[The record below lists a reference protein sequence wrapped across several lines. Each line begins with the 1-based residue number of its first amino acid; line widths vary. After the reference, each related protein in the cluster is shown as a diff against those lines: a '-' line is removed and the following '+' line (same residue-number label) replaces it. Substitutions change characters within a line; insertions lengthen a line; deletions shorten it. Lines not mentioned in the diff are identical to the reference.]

1 MADMNQGFG
10 DLPGVVNEEVQESQ
24 NKAVD
29 EAKKAIS
36 IPVDLRQQRRSS
48 RASNT
53 EPPSKFK
60 CPSYT
65 ARLWEHTA
73 SGWQETHH
81 FCAGL
86 EVDLKKDAATCEDL
100 SENNTERE
108 VHLPSTSLTALTQ
121 LQDSL
126 KTPAGLLLDI
136 ADCGEFKFSE
146 LFTKMLA
153 ELGGTLAG
161 SILQEVELLLH
172 DHPYVTQEPAEAW
185 GEPGAALPGLGAA
198 VQEGGAAGEMDP
210 KGPQASL
217 DKPAPESQ
225 TMVCFEDDDGGGETR
240 FAAVVICDRT
250 SATQGQALARLIA
263 TTFMDEDLVEFVSVA
278 RSAPRSPLILGAL
291 DAHLAQ
297 LTIVPTVKLN
307 KAARASGTH
316 SPKGDYLLSHS
327 LVRNSNAS
335 SKDSVDEETSG
346 TAPNPALLSSLGVL
360 QVAPPTSYF
369 IEVDRKEEDEE
380 EWKMER
386 CLRQG
391 LEVDLFV
398 KADTPHLPK
407 VSCHGLQLV
416 KRCVVQDS
424 VAIDVIASNPG
435 TAIDAVLQRLTMSG
449 LPEAAA
455 EQVTKAL
462 LTRAR
467 DGVQKDSQARSELVD
482 PAQGDEACLVLTLLN
497 DQIPAS
503 SSICAAFVR
512 LKVALPMN
520 FAANTP
526 VRFLIALA
534 CHSDREN
541 DLTELSESLAALA
554 VDEDL
559 ILKMARAKDASA
571 FVAAFDSRLGEI
583 VLLPHAHVHSR
594 RNFEDDV
601 LLSPKGAVPQSPKS
615 VRMKRRPSMDE
626 AGNVITSVK
635 SDVGFDHM
643 HKHGPGD
650 DTEELPSLQKHV
662 WRAVGVLQKYALPLV
677 TGVIVAM
684 VWKNTAEDSY
694 WTVTHDPIIPG
705 WQILGHDASL
715 HFLINDIF
723 MCFFFGLAIKEVTEA
738 LLPGGSLSPL
748 RRATNPLMATLGGV
762 LGPVATYVV
771 CCLIFDSFGSFNGM
785 QCQHPASDVADA
797 SHRLLAGSD
806 AEDRVCTV
814 PMVTVD
820 CTLADIINGW
830 GVPTATDISLA
841 WMFAILIFG
850 AGHPAINYLLLL
862 AIADDALGMAII
874 AIAYPNPAHPVEPVW
889 LLLVVVGA
897 VVACFLRM
905 AKVRFWSAYVFI
917 AGPIAWLGLILA
929 QVHPALALVFI
940 VPFMPAHHAHSS
952 DDHVSHAKSQVAKV
966 RDLIPH
972 NKSEMLIRAAQ
983 EFMARQ
989 SAPLHAFEHHM
1000 KLFVDGAPDFGMFFF
1015 GLANAGV
1022 KVGGLGSLTWA
1033 TVIALIAG
1041 KTLGIV
1047 FFSLSAHCMGFL
1059 LPVGLTVVDLFAM
1072 SALGGVG
1079 LTVALF
1085 VSNEAFTDKGLQSQ
1099 AKMGALL
1106 SVASALVD
1114 GAPELELAFLI
1125 KFGGDRVFHRR
1136 KPCEEEPTET
1146 NVEVVYSDDEV
1157 EADEWLD
1164 VVAMNDI
1171 MQVLWTQRKY
1181 QSRGTS
1187 LPIRKLVRTVSK
1199 NSTAWNRMELEGRS
1213 SAWGRMTTPGSKDG
1227 REEAVQPGELVRI
1240 CERGLLGQKLWLC
1253 LMDGRGW
1260 VLEKSERTANGKG
1273 PPVRQLSE
1281 VSDEGKVAKGTK
1293 MMLDPRLQ
1301 NPVKILPAPFAFG
1314 AVTGAPELLAGTVV
1328 EVIRKV
1334 QVLVPSPFGENW
1346 ARYYKVEDQ
1355 RRIEGWLG
1363 ELRVHCGIKDPSA
1376 GETVLCDF
1384 QAGGFAEPKFHGK
1397 PCWVSVVSK
1406 NPVPLLSAPSRR
1418 RATKKTLSPGDF
1430 VEAVEE
1436 LRTVGLAFY
1445 RLIDGC
1451 WVSRDDSAGKVACD
1465 LVVRERHKWIY
1476 VCNDKDGA
1484 QVRTTPTRSQARNAN
1499 KKLKYR
1505 ARVIVSEKV
1514 TLSDGDVFLKLGE
1527 DKKGWVPATK
1537 LNSSVVKMAPL
1548 QALEEGAAARGLA
1561 ASRPPASRPPP
1572 ACNGYGA
1579 APPMPQPVNSYSP
1592 GPGAYTQTYMGYSSY
1607 GGHVNPADFGMGA
1620 FGQSAGDFGLGGAM
1634 PAGPMPGPMPGP
1646 AAGPGPGAP
1655 VPSGS
1660 DFGLAAASG
1669 YAQMPAAG
1677 NGMWGAPQQTMAPP
1691 MQTGAWG
1698 AGPGCGGCGCGY
1710 GGYGMQ

>member
-1 MADMNQGFG
+1 
-10 DLPGVVNEEVQESQ
+10 
-24 NKAVD
+24 
-29 EAKKAIS
+29 
-36 IPVDLRQQRRSS
+36 
-48 RASNT
+48 
-53 EPPSKFK
+53 
-60 CPSYT
+60 
-65 ARLWEHTA
+65 
-73 SGWQETHH
+73 
-81 FCAGL
+81 
-86 EVDLKKDAATCEDL
+86 
-100 SENNTERE
+100 
-108 VHLPSTSLTALTQ
+108 
-121 LQDSL
+121 
-126 KTPAGLLLDI
+126 
-136 ADCGEFKFSE
+136 
-146 LFTKMLA
+146 
-153 ELGGTLAG
+153 
-161 SILQEVELLLH
+161 
-172 DHPYVTQEPAEAW
+172 
-185 GEPGAALPGLGAA
+185 
-198 VQEGGAAGEMDP
+198 
-210 KGPQASL
+210 
-217 DKPAPESQ
+217 
-225 TMVCFEDDDGGGETR
+225 
-240 FAAVVICDRT
+240 
-250 SATQGQALARLIA
+250 
-263 TTFMDEDLVEFVSVA
+263 
-278 RSAPRSPLILGAL
+278 
-291 DAHLAQ
+291 
-297 LTIVPTVKLN
+297 
-307 KAARASGTH
+307 
-316 SPKGDYLLSHS
+316 
-327 LVRNSNAS
+327 
-335 SKDSVDEETSG
+335 
-346 TAPNPALLSSLGVL
+346 
-360 QVAPPTSYF
+360 
-369 IEVDRKEEDEE
+369 
-380 EWKMER
+380 
-386 CLRQG
+386 
-391 LEVDLFV
+391 
-398 KADTPHLPK
+398 
-407 VSCHGLQLV
+407 
-416 KRCVVQDS
+416 
-424 VAIDVIASNPG
+424 
-435 TAIDAVLQRLTMSG
+435 MSG
-449 LPEAAA
+449 LPEAAVG
-455 EQVTKAL
+455 QVTQAL

-467 DGVQKDSQARSELVD
+467 EGVQKDSQAGLKRDYAECDRKDAQVSSELVD
-482 PAQGDEACLVLTLLN
+482 PAQGDEACLVLTLLD

-526 VRFLIALA
+526 VRFLIVLA

-559 ILKMARAKDASA
+559 ILKMARAKDAAA

-771 CCLIFDSFGSFNGM
+771 AVLIFDSFGSFNGM
-785 QCQHPASDVADA
+785 QCQHPASEVADA
-797 SHRLLAGSD
+797 SHRLLAGSGD
-806 AEDRVCTV
+806 AEV

-940 VPFMPAHHAHSS
+940 VPFMPAHHAHGGG

-1000 KLFVDGAPDFGMFFF
+1000 KLFVDFGMFFF

-1106 SVASALVD
+1106 SVASALV
-1114 GAPELELAFLI
+1114 AFLL
-1125 KFGGDRVFHRR
+1125 KFFGDRVFHRR

-1181 QSRGTS
+1181 QSRGTA

-1199 NSTAWNRMELEGRS
+1199 NSTAWNRMELDGQRS

-1227 REEAVQPGELVRI
+1227 REE
-1240 CERGLLGQKLWLC
+1240 
-1253 LMDGRGW
+1253 
-1260 VLEKSERTANGKG
+1260 VLARSSKTSH
-1273 PPVRQLSE
+1273 
-1281 VSDEGKVAKGTK
+1281 DEAT
-1293 MMLDPRLQ
+1293 R
-1301 NPVKILPAPFAFG
+1301 
-1314 AVTGAPELLAGTVV
+1314 AG
-1328 EVIRKV
+1328 
-1334 QVLVPSPFGENW
+1334 
-1346 ARYYKVEDQ
+1346 
-1355 RRIEGWLG
+1355 
-1363 ELRVHCGIKDPSA
+1363 
-1376 GETVLCDF
+1376 
-1384 QAGGFAEPKFHGK
+1384 
-1397 PCWVSVVSK
+1397 SK
-1406 NPVPLLSAPSRR
+1406 
-1418 RATKKTLSPGDF
+1418 
-1430 VEAVEE
+1430 E
-1436 LRTVGLAFY
+1436 
-1445 RLIDGC
+1445 
-1451 WVSRDDSAGKVACD
+1451 
-1465 LVVRERHKWIY
+1465 
-1476 VCNDKDGA
+1476 
-1484 QVRTTPTRSQARNAN
+1484 
-1499 KKLKYR
+1499 
-1505 ARVIVSEKV
+1505 
-1514 TLSDGDVFLKLGE
+1514 
-1527 DKKGWVPATK
+1527 
-1537 LNSSVVKMAPL
+1537 
-1548 QALEEGAAARGLA
+1548 
-1561 ASRPPASRPPP
+1561 
-1572 ACNGYGA
+1572 
-1579 APPMPQPVNSYSP
+1579 
-1592 GPGAYTQTYMGYSSY
+1592 
-1607 GGHVNPADFGMGA
+1607 
-1620 FGQSAGDFGLGGAM
+1620 
-1634 PAGPMPGPMPGP
+1634 
-1646 AAGPGPGAP
+1646 
-1655 VPSGS
+1655 
-1660 DFGLAAASG
+1660 
-1669 YAQMPAAG
+1669 
-1677 NGMWGAPQQTMAPP
+1677 
-1691 MQTGAWG
+1691 
-1698 AGPGCGGCGCGY
+1698 
-1710 GGYGMQ
+1710 

>member
-1 MADMNQGFG
+1 M
-10 DLPGVVNEEVQESQ
+10 
-24 NKAVD
+24 
-29 EAKKAIS
+29 
-36 IPVDLRQQRRSS
+36 
-48 RASNT
+48 
-53 EPPSKFK
+53 
-60 CPSYT
+60 
-65 ARLWEHTA
+65 
-73 SGWQETHH
+73 
-81 FCAGL
+81 
-86 EVDLKKDAATCEDL
+86 
-100 SENNTERE
+100 
-108 VHLPSTSLTALTQ
+108 
-121 LQDSL
+121 
-126 KTPAGLLLDI
+126 
-136 ADCGEFKFSE
+136 
-146 LFTKMLA
+146 
-153 ELGGTLAG
+153 
-161 SILQEVELLLH
+161 
-172 DHPYVTQEPAEAW
+172 
-185 GEPGAALPGLGAA
+185 
-198 VQEGGAAGEMDP
+198 
-210 KGPQASL
+210 
-217 DKPAPESQ
+217 
-225 TMVCFEDDDGGGETR
+225 
-240 FAAVVICDRT
+240 
-250 SATQGQALARLIA
+250 
-263 TTFMDEDLVEFVSVA
+263 
-278 RSAPRSPLILGAL
+278 
-291 DAHLAQ
+291 
-297 LTIVPTVKLN
+297 
-307 KAARASGTH
+307 
-316 SPKGDYLLSHS
+316 
-327 LVRNSNAS
+327 
-335 SKDSVDEETSG
+335 
-346 TAPNPALLSSLGVL
+346 
-360 QVAPPTSYF
+360 
-369 IEVDRKEEDEE
+369 
-380 EWKMER
+380 
-386 CLRQG
+386 
-391 LEVDLFV
+391 
-398 KADTPHLPK
+398 
-407 VSCHGLQLV
+407 
-416 KRCVVQDS
+416 
-424 VAIDVIASNPG
+424 
-435 TAIDAVLQRLTMSG
+435 
-449 LPEAAA
+449 
-455 EQVTKAL
+455 
-462 LTRAR
+462 
-467 DGVQKDSQARSELVD
+467 
-482 PAQGDEACLVLTLLN
+482 LTLLD

-526 VRFLIALA
+526 VRFLIVLA

-559 ILKMARAKDASA
+559 ILKMARAKDAAA

-771 CCLIFDSFGSFNGM
+771 AVLIFDSFGSFNGM
-785 QCQHPASDVADA
+785 QCQHPASEVADA
-797 SHRLLAGSD
+797 SHRLLAGSGD
-806 AEDRVCTV
+806 AEV

-940 VPFMPAHHAHSS
+940 VPFMPAHHAHGGG

-1000 KLFVDGAPDFGMFFF
+1000 KLFVDFGMFFF

-1106 SVASALVD
+1106 SVASALV
-1114 GAPELELAFLI
+1114 AFLL
-1125 KFGGDRVFHRR
+1125 KFFGDRVFHRR

-1181 QSRGTS
+1181 QSRGTA

-1199 NSTAWNRMELEGRS
+1199 NSTAWNRMELDGQRS

-1227 REEAVQPGELVRI
+1227 REE
-1240 CERGLLGQKLWLC
+1240 
-1253 LMDGRGW
+1253 
-1260 VLEKSERTANGKG
+1260 VLARSSKTSH
-1273 PPVRQLSE
+1273 
-1281 VSDEGKVAKGTK
+1281 DEAT
-1293 MMLDPRLQ
+1293 R
-1301 NPVKILPAPFAFG
+1301 
-1314 AVTGAPELLAGTVV
+1314 AG
-1328 EVIRKV
+1328 
-1334 QVLVPSPFGENW
+1334 
-1346 ARYYKVEDQ
+1346 
-1355 RRIEGWLG
+1355 
-1363 ELRVHCGIKDPSA
+1363 
-1376 GETVLCDF
+1376 
-1384 QAGGFAEPKFHGK
+1384 
-1397 PCWVSVVSK
+1397 SK
-1406 NPVPLLSAPSRR
+1406 
-1418 RATKKTLSPGDF
+1418 
-1430 VEAVEE
+1430 E
-1436 LRTVGLAFY
+1436 
-1445 RLIDGC
+1445 
-1451 WVSRDDSAGKVACD
+1451 
-1465 LVVRERHKWIY
+1465 
-1476 VCNDKDGA
+1476 
-1484 QVRTTPTRSQARNAN
+1484 
-1499 KKLKYR
+1499 
-1505 ARVIVSEKV
+1505 
-1514 TLSDGDVFLKLGE
+1514 
-1527 DKKGWVPATK
+1527 
-1537 LNSSVVKMAPL
+1537 
-1548 QALEEGAAARGLA
+1548 
-1561 ASRPPASRPPP
+1561 
-1572 ACNGYGA
+1572 
-1579 APPMPQPVNSYSP
+1579 
-1592 GPGAYTQTYMGYSSY
+1592 
-1607 GGHVNPADFGMGA
+1607 
-1620 FGQSAGDFGLGGAM
+1620 
-1634 PAGPMPGPMPGP
+1634 
-1646 AAGPGPGAP
+1646 
-1655 VPSGS
+1655 
-1660 DFGLAAASG
+1660 
-1669 YAQMPAAG
+1669 
-1677 NGMWGAPQQTMAPP
+1677 
-1691 MQTGAWG
+1691 
-1698 AGPGCGGCGCGY
+1698 
-1710 GGYGMQ
+1710 

>member
-172 DHPYVTQEPAEAW
+172 DHPYVTQERSPSKDDAVGEAIEVFVCSAS
-185 GEPGAALPGLGAA
+185 GESLEQPSLALARLSKK
-198 VQEGGAAGEMDP
+198 E
-210 KGPQASL
+210 
-217 DKPAPESQ
+217 
-225 TMVCFEDDDGGGETR
+225 TMVCFKDDDGGGETR

-263 TTFMDEDLVEFVSVA
+263 TTFMDEEFVSVA

-327 LVRNSNAS
+327 LVSGIQRRMSLVSPEQANLQAQEARRNSNAS
-335 SKDSVDEETSG
+335 SKDSVDE
-346 TAPNPALLSSLGVL
+346 
-360 QVAPPTSYF
+360 VAPPTSYF

-526 VRFLIALA
+526 VRFLIVLA

-806 AEDRVCTV
+806 AEV

-1000 KLFVDGAPDFGMFFF
+1000 KLFVDFGMFFF

-1106 SVASALVD
+1106 SVASALV
-1114 GAPELELAFLI
+1114 AFLI

-1227 REEAVQPGELVRI
+1227 REEV
-1240 CERGLLGQKLWLC
+1240 
-1253 LMDGRGW
+1253 
-1260 VLEKSERTANGKG
+1260 
-1273 PPVRQLSE
+1273 
-1281 VSDEGKVAKGTK
+1281 
-1293 MMLDPRLQ
+1293 
-1301 NPVKILPAPFAFG
+1301 
-1314 AVTGAPELLAGTVV
+1314 
-1328 EVIRKV
+1328 
-1334 QVLVPSPFGENW
+1334 
-1346 ARYYKVEDQ
+1346 
-1355 RRIEGWLG
+1355 
-1363 ELRVHCGIKDPSA
+1363 
-1376 GETVLCDF
+1376 
-1384 QAGGFAEPKFHGK
+1384 
-1397 PCWVSVVSK
+1397 
-1406 NPVPLLSAPSRR
+1406 
-1418 RATKKTLSPGDF
+1418 
-1430 VEAVEE
+1430 
-1436 LRTVGLAFY
+1436 
-1445 RLIDGC
+1445 
-1451 WVSRDDSAGKVACD
+1451 
-1465 LVVRERHKWIY
+1465 
-1476 VCNDKDGA
+1476 
-1484 QVRTTPTRSQARNAN
+1484 QARSSKTSHDEAT
-1499 KKLKYR
+1499 R
-1505 ARVIVSEKV
+1505 A
-1514 TLSDGDVFLKLGE
+1514 
-1527 DKKGWVPATK
+1527 
-1537 LNSSVVKMAPL
+1537 
-1548 QALEEGAAARGLA
+1548 
-1561 ASRPPASRPPP
+1561 
-1572 ACNGYGA
+1572 
-1579 APPMPQPVNSYSP
+1579 
-1592 GPGAYTQTYMGYSSY
+1592 
-1607 GGHVNPADFGMGA
+1607 
-1620 FGQSAGDFGLGGAM
+1620 
-1634 PAGPMPGPMPGP
+1634 
-1646 AAGPGPGAP
+1646 
-1655 VPSGS
+1655 GS
-1660 DFGLAAASG
+1660 KE
-1669 YAQMPAAG
+1669 
-1677 NGMWGAPQQTMAPP
+1677 
-1691 MQTGAWG
+1691 
-1698 AGPGCGGCGCGY
+1698 
-1710 GGYGMQ
+1710 